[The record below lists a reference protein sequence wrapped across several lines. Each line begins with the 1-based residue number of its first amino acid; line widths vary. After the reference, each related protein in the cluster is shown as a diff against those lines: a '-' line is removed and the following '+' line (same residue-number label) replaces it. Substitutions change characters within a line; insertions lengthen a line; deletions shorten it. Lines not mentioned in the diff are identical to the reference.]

1 MSGKGERMSSE
12 DLAAYLDGE
21 MTPQRRAE
29 MERHLAHSPEDAAR
43 LEKWRRRDMAL
54 RIGLPELAKA
64 GERDL
69 ALQLRRRRDELHRHR
84 NRRPMLRWA
93 QAAAIVLVV
102 GLGGGAWWLREEQ
115 NSSAELTHAA
125 AAAYLAGTATMVP
138 AGTAADRDQLT
149 ENIAT
154 HLGVHVAPPDLSKF
168 GFSLAGGQLLPS
180 SDHPAAQL
188 IYVDARGRR
197 ISCFFRRIDTDRETN
212 WEYSKAEGVPGIH
225 RVGEKLGWVVLGDLP
240 VAELQQI
247 AEATYKSSSAE

>member
-1 MSGKGERMSSE
+1 
-12 DLAAYLDGE
+12 
-21 MTPQRRAE
+21 MTPQRLAE

-43 LEKWRRRDMAL
+43 LERWRRRDMAL

-93 QAAAIVLVV
+93 
-102 GLGGGAWWLREEQ
+102 
-115 NSSAELTHAA
+115 HAA

-168 GFSLAGGQLLPS
+168 GFS
-180 SDHPAAQL
+180 
-188 IYVDARGRR
+188 
-197 ISCFFRRIDTDRETN
+197 
-212 WEYSKAEGVPGIH
+212 
-225 RVGEKLGWVVLGDLP
+225 
-240 VAELQQI
+240 
-247 AEATYKSSSAE
+247 